1 VERITLANRFVNYAD
16 AASVFPLV
24 QAIAFSVAL
33 SEPDIRCSIA
43 DIWLLVALGNIV
55 FSVLLTVVIV
65 IFRRAELVLRQEG
78 ETDKLVLTYLQRLQT
93 GRFVIIWLACA
104 FVVLSAYTA
113 ILDPLCRLS

>member
-43 DIWLLVALGNIV
+43 DI
-55 FSVLLTVVIV
+55 
-65 IFRRAELVLRQEG
+65 
-78 ETDKLVLTYLQRLQT
+78 
-93 GRFVIIWLACA
+93 
-104 FVVLSAYTA
+104 
-113 ILDPLCRLS
+113 

>member
-24 QAIAFSVAL
+24 QVIAFSVAL
-33 SEPDIRCSIA
+33 SEPDIRRSIA
-43 DIWLLVALGNIV
+43 D
-55 FSVLLTVVIV
+55 
-65 IFRRAELVLRQEG
+65 
-78 ETDKLVLTYLQRLQT
+78 
-93 GRFVIIWLACA
+93 IWLACA